1 MMRLFAAYLRE
12 RFRPAIFIPAI
23 VLHTV
28 AALWA
33 NGIAPAPGI
42 IIQSAG
48 LIMLLM
54 LQFRLWDDLEDR
66 EHDRTAHPERVVVRV
81 DAKPFWR
88 AVAALAA
95 LTMALLAARGSHAAL
110 AEMALLNV
118 FFCIAYRAIRPRVP
132 DFAWRFHILLLKYP
146 AFVVLIATMNGAA
159 PAERLTFAAFVIYGC
174 ACAYEALHNRRV
186 VLGATS

>member
-33 NGIAPAPGI
+33 SGIAPTPGT
-42 IIQSAG
+42 IIQSAV
-48 LIMLLM
+48 LITLLM

-66 EHDRTAHPERVVVRV
+66 EHDRTAHPERLVVHV

-88 AVAALAA
+88 AVAGLAA
-95 LTMALLAARGSHAAL
+95 LTIALLAARGSEATL
-110 AEMALLNV
+110 AGMALLNV
-118 FFCIAYRAIRPRVP
+118 FFCTAYRAIRPSLP

-146 AFVVLIATMNGAA
+146 VFVVLIATMNGAA
-159 PAERLTFAAFVIYGC
+159 PAGRLTFAAFVIYGC
-174 ACAYEALHNRRV
+174 SCAYEALHNRRAI
-186 VLGATS
+186 LGAT